1 MRLTSLHDTLSSR
14 RKSGQKSLAIL
25 LDPDNLEEEGC
36 RHLLELSEQHS
47 VDYFFVG
54 GSLVL
59 SSRQAAL
66 IRFIKS
72 RSAVPVLLFPSH
84 SLHLDHQA
92 DGILLLSLISGRN
105 PDFLIGQHVIAA
117 PLLRQSNLQI
127 LPTGYMLVDTGRQT
141 TASYISGTTP
151 LPHDKP
157 AIAAC
162 TAMAGEQLGLR
173 LMYLDGGSGAMYPVS
188 PAMIRAVRQAVEVPL
203 IVGGGINTVEKAQAA
218 LQAGADVIVIGNQI
232 EKEPSFLAD
241 MSRTVRQFNQDH
253 GLDHGLARILT
264 DSTDFVDESVR
275 NRPTL

>member
-1 MRLTSLHDTLSSR
+1 MRLTSLHDALSNR
-14 RKSGQKSLAIL
+14 RKHGQKSLAVL
-25 LDPDNLEEEGC
+25 LDPDNLDEDGC
-36 RHLLELSEQHS
+36 RQLLELSEQHT
-47 VDYFFVG
+47 VDYFFMG

-59 SSRQAAL
+59 TARQAAL

-72 RSAVPVLLFPSH
+72 HSAVPVLLFPSH
-84 SLHLDHQA
+84 SLHLDDQA

-157 AIAAC
+157 SIAAC

-188 PAMIRAVRQAVEVPL
+188 SAMIRAVRQAVDVPL
-203 IVGGGINTVEKAQAA
+203 IVGGGINTTEKAQAA

-232 EKEPSFLAD
+232 EKDPSFLAE
-241 MSRTVRQFNQDH
+241 MSHTVRQFNQEH
-253 GLDHGLARILT
+253 GFSRVEA
-264 DSTDFVDESVR
+264 DSSDFVGGSVH
-275 NRPTL
+275 